1 MQLLKNL
8 AKEVCGN
15 MQKRISRGEMVF
27 NVINYIYLALCVMVT
42 LLPFATIIAKSFS
55 DTVAIESGEVFLWPV
70 DFNIQA
76 YKNLITDGQL
86 LRSMKNTVII
96 TIIGTC
102 LNMIFTTTAAY
113 ALSKKRLL
121 GGKLI
126 MKLMTFTMIFSGGTI
141 PHFIVVK
148 SLGLMN
154 TYGALW
160 LPGLITVYNLIVMK
174 TFFEQLPES
183 LEEAARI
190 DGANDLLIFFKI
202 VLPLSLA
209 TIATITLFYAV
220 AWWNE

>member
-1 MQLLKNL
+1 
-8 AKEVCGN
+8 
-15 MQKRISRGEMVF
+15 MVF

-70 DFNIQA
+70 DFNVQA

>member
-1 MQLLKNL
+1 
-8 AKEVCGN
+8 
-15 MQKRISRGEMVF
+15 MVF